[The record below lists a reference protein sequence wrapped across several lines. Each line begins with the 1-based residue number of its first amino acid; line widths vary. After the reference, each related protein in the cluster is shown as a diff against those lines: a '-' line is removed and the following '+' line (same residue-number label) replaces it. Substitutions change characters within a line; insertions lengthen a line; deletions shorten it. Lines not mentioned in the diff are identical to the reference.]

1 MLWEVPKENIS
12 EANCCVSLVF
22 LHWTMFAFQNPCS
35 TEVINHLVAL
45 HMSAAAQLTSCLTSQ
60 ADFSKHCTQERWKG
74 AQTQWQE
81 KICFCVGKSNYF
93 SLNQMPAQWSHP
105 KIQYIVLLLVFS
117 MGVCALIVL
126 SRIPVSSS
134 VYCTISMGS
143 AFVLS

>member
-1 MLWEVPKENIS
+1 
-12 EANCCVSLVF
+12 
-22 LHWTMFAFQNPCS
+22 
-35 TEVINHLVAL
+35 
-45 HMSAAAQLTSCLTSQ
+45 
-60 ADFSKHCTQERWKG
+60 
-74 AQTQWQE
+74 
-81 KICFCVGKSNYF
+81 
-93 SLNQMPAQWSHP
+93 MPAQWSHP